1 MAKYFSLHFAGSLTW
16 FGDLTDLFLEIWKF
30 SLSYSFFFFSSFSIP
45 VMPKGQTHS
54 KRVIVVQPF
63 ADFSSSL
70 AENVYK
76 QIKQL
81 HAATILKEPIE
92 LPTQSFYSLR
102 NRYRA
107 DTLIHFLKSIRKCWY
122 HYHWI
127 DQQRHQHYERK
138 IPDWGIMGLG
148 YCPGQACIVST
159 YRLSKTIYP
168 NSFIK

>member
-1 MAKYFSLHFAGSLTW
+1 
-16 FGDLTDLFLEIWKF
+16 
-30 SLSYSFFFFSSFSIP
+30 
-45 VMPKGQTHS
+45 MPKGQTHS

-107 DTLIHFLKSIRKCWY
+107 DTLIHFLSQSGSADTIIIGLTNKDISTTKG
-122 HYHWI
+122 
-127 DQQRHQHYERK
+127 K